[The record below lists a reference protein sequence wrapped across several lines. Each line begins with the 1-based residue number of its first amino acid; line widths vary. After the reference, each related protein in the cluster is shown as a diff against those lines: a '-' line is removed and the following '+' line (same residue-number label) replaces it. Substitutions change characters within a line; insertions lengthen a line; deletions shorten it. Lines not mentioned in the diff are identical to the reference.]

1 MVDDMNVDQDEVKL
15 VNDILWKGEQV
26 KGTFKQRMI
35 GPGGSVT
42 VPTSVIVTDNRL
54 IIVNRATLGF
64 RKDYEVIPYTKI
76 TSVRL
81 EKGIISSTVFIR
93 VEGYD
98 RDTGLLKNGKEE
110 GEIDGLHNTDAKD
123 LADFVNAK
131 IDQGEQQPKQQATY
145 LDSNVGGYVF
155 CSKCGTKNLT
165 SSKFCTGCGAK
176 LND

>member
-1 MVDDMNVDQDEVKL
+1 MNVDPGDASLVK
-15 VNDILWKGEQV
+15 DILWQGEQI
-26 KGTFKQRMI
+26 KGTFKQRRI

-42 VPTSVIVTDNRL
+42 VPTSVIVTDNRI

-64 RKDYEVIPYTKI
+64 RKDYEVIPYAKI

-81 EKGIISSTVFIR
+81 EAGIISSSVFVR

-110 GEIDGLHNTDAKD
+110 GEIDGLHNKDARE

-131 IDQGEQQPKQQATY
+131 LGEELPNQQGTY

-155 CSKCGTKNLT
+155 CSKCGTKNT
-165 SSKFCTGCGAK
+165 ASSKFCTKCGAK
-176 LND
+176 LMD

>member
-1 MVDDMNVDQDEVKL
+1 MQVDPDELNAVK
-15 VNDILWKGEQV
+15 DILWQGERV
-26 KGTFKQRMI
+26 RGTFKQRMI

-42 VPTSVIVTDNRL
+42 VPTSVVVTDSRL

-64 RKDYEVIPYTKI
+64 RKDYEVIPYQKI

-93 VEGYD
+93 VDGYD
-98 RDTGLLKNGKEE
+98 RDTGLLKNGREE
-110 GEIDGLHNTDAKD
+110 GEIDGLHNNDAKD

-131 IDQGEQQPKQQATY
+131 IDQDGEPKQQGTF
-145 LDSNVGGYVF
+145 LDSGVGGYTF
-155 CSKCGTKNLT
+155 CSKCGTKNLS

-176 LND
+176 LHD